1 MNFSPYKISENF
13 VLKKL
18 NYINNGKLS
27 LENYDGKIHQ
37 FGNQESFLSAEI
49 KIHNPKFYFN
59 IIRGGSS
66 ALGEGYIKNE
76 FETSNLPSLIELT
89 AKNINITH
97 EFSGIL
103 NISGIN
109 SIFKK
114 LFVSNTKKKS
124 VEDISKHYDLGNEF
138 FSTWLDKTLT
148 YSCGIFD
155 KPGQELEKAQ
165 INKYNKLI
173 NLIQPKPGDKIL
185 EIGCGWGGF
194 AEHLAKNY
202 DVQLDCITISQKQF
216 EFTKKRINLL
226 GLQNKV
232 KVKFLDYRDLKDKY
246 DAIASIEMIE
256 AVGEKNLNRYFKT
269 IKNNLKPNGVGAIQ
283 AIIIKDELFD
293 RYKKNQD
300 FIQKYIFPG
309 GFLPSLQSIKD
320 YTKKTGLTM
329 RGYNSYGIH
338 YSHTLRKWR
347 ENFIGSWN
355 NISQQGFDNSFKKI
369 WDFYFSYCEAGFRA
383 KNIDLIQ
390 FSFRNE

>member
-18 NYINNGKLS
+18 NYIKNGKLS

-66 ALGEGYIKNE
+66 ALGESYIKNE

-89 AKNINITH
+89 AKNIYITH

-155 KPGQELEKAQ
+155 KPGEELEKAQ

-173 NLIQPKPGDKIL
+173 NLIKPKPGDKIL

-320 YTKKTGLTM
+320 YTKKTGLTL

-355 NISQQGFDNSFKKI
+355 NISQQGFDSSFKKI

>member
-18 NYINNGKLS
+18 NYIKNGKLS

-66 ALGEGYIKNE
+66 ALGESYIKNE

-155 KPGQELEKAQ
+155 KPGEELEKAQ

-256 AVGEKNLNRYFKT
+256 AVGEKNLNRYFET

-320 YTKKTGLTM
+320 YTKKTGLTL

-355 NISQQGFDNSFKKI
+355 NISQQGFDSSFKKI

>member
-18 NYINNGKLS
+18 NYIKNGKLS

-155 KPGQELEKAQ
+155 KPGEELEKAQ

-320 YTKKTGLTM
+320 YTKKTGLTL

>member
-18 NYINNGKLS
+18 NYIKDGKLS

-59 IIRGGSS
+59 IIRGGST

-155 KPGQELEKAQ
+155 KPGEELEKAQ

-320 YTKKTGLTM
+320 YTKKTGLTL

>member
-1 MNFSPYKISENF
+1 MNLSPYKISENF

-18 NYINNGKLS
+18 NYIKDGKLT
-27 LENYDGKIHQ
+27 LKNYDGKIHQ

-66 ALGEGYIKNE
+66 ALGESYIRNE
-76 FETSNLPSLIELT
+76 FETLNLPSLIELT
-89 AKNINITH
+89 AKNINIIH

-114 LFVSNTKKKS
+114 LFISNTKKKS

-155 KPGQELEKAQ
+155 KPGEELEKAQ

-173 NLIQPKPGDKIL
+173 NLIRPKPGDKIL

-269 IKNNLKPNGVGAIQ
+269 IKDNLKPNGVGAIQ

-320 YTKKTGLTM
+320 YTKKTGLTL

-355 NISQQGFDNSFKKI
+355 NISQQGFDTTFKKI

>member
-18 NYINNGKLS
+18 NYIKNGKLS

-37 FGNQESFLSAEI
+37 FGNQESFLSVEI

-66 ALGEGYIKNE
+66 ALGESYIKNE

-155 KPGQELEKAQ
+155 KPGEELEKAQ

-320 YTKKTGLTM
+320 YTKKTGLTL

>member
-1 MNFSPYKISENF
+1 MILNPYKISENY

-18 NYINNGKLS
+18 NYIKDGKLS

-37 FGNQESFLSAEI
+37 FGNQESSLSAKI

-66 ALGEGYIKNE
+66 ALGESYIKNE
-76 FETSNLPSLIELT
+76 FETVNLPSLIELT

-103 NISGIN
+103 NISGIS

-114 LFVSNTKKKS
+114 LFISNTKKKS

-256 AVGEKNLNRYFKT
+256 AVGEKHLNKYFST
-269 IKNNLKPNGVGAIQ
+269 IKSNLKPNGVGAIQ
-283 AIIIKDELFD
+283 AIIIKDELFN
-293 RYKKNQD
+293 RYRKNQD

-320 YTKKTGLTM
+320 YSKKTGLILK
-329 RGYNSYGIH
+329 GYDSYGQH
-338 YSHTLRKWR
+338 YSQTLSKWR
-347 ENFIGSWN
+347 QNFIGSWN
-355 NISQQGFDNSFKKI
+355 NISKQGFDSSFKKI
-369 WDFYFSYCEAGFRA
+369 WDFYFSYCEAGFRS

-390 FSFRNE
+390 FSVRNK

>member
-18 NYINNGKLS
+18 NYIKNGKLS

-37 FGNQESFLSAEI
+37 CGNQESFLSAEI

-66 ALGEGYIKNE
+66 ALGESYIKNE

-155 KPGQELEKAQ
+155 KPGEELEKAQ

-320 YTKKTGLTM
+320 YTKKTGLTL

-355 NISQQGFDNSFKKI
+355 NISQQGFDSSFKKI

>member
-18 NYINNGKLS
+18 NYIKDGKLS

-37 FGNQESFLSAEI
+37 FGNQESSLSAKI

-66 ALGEGYIKNE
+66 ALGESYIKNE
-76 FETSNLPSLIELT
+76 FETLNLPSLIELT

-103 NISGIN
+103 NISGIS

-114 LFVSNTKKKS
+114 LFISNTKKKS

-173 NLIQPKPGDKIL
+173 NLIKPKPGDKIL

-320 YTKKTGLTM
+320 YTKKTGLTLK
-329 RGYNSYGIH
+329 GYNSYGIH
-338 YSHTLRKWR
+338 YSHTLCKWR